1 MPQNDAVGA
10 MPQRNRQGNAEP
22 ESVEKMMKSV
32 GTSTKGLSEEEAA
45 SRLSR
50 NGYNEVQEKRE
61 SATLKFLKRF
71 YGPIPIMLE
80 AVVVLTYILR
90 HYDDMYI
97 ILALLVFNAVVG
109 FFEERK
115 ADNSIE
121 LLKKRITVNA
131 RVLRSG
137 EWKLKPARELVIGDI
152 IRIRLGD
159 IVPADARIISESD
172 LEIDQSVLTG
182 ESIPVKKRRNDTVY
196 SGSTVSEGEA
206 LCAVSAVAADT
217 YYGHTI
223 KLVEEARPRLHLEHM
238 IFNLIKYLIIMD
250 VVLVAIILLFGIF
263 IVHSDF
269 GTIVLFALNL
279 LIASVPVAL
288 PAAFTVSMALGTEKL
303 SKKSI
308 LVTNLNAIEETSSVN
323 VICFD
328 KTGTI
333 TENSLD
339 VESVYALPGYTENEV
354 VEAAF
359 LSSRIEDKDPIDSAV
374 IDYAK
379 ERGISF
385 KKLKV
390 LKFTPFQPKTKMS
403 SALVSLAGRKMEVSK
418 GALEKMLDLY
428 HPKKSEEEALR
439 QKVGE
444 LSLRKFR
451 TIVVARK
458 SGARGEI
465 LGVIALRDE
474 PRKDA
479 KRLIEELHSLGVR
492 TKMLTGDNIA
502 IAKEIAKEVG
512 IGGNIVDMSSISRIS
527 NMGKDFDR
535 IVESADGF
543 AGIFP
548 EDKYAIVK
556 SLQKKGY
563 RVAMTGDGV
572 NDSPALKQAEV
583 GIAVSNATDV
593 AKSVAD
599 LLLTRDGIE
608 VLVDAVKES
617 RRIFERMMTYTLVK
631 IGKIVQ
637 IVFFLTIMLLAF
649 RVIAIRPFELILLIF
664 TNDIVNISV
673 STDNVG
679 YSHSPDLWNP
689 KLITESSL
697 ILGSFLLLFALAYV
711 PISHYLALTLL
722 GFQTLIFLMFN
733 VTDQLYI
740 FSVRAKEHMWRSRP
754 SRELVLAS
762 LAGVIFGIIISYYG
776 IMVFPISAYSILILI
791 ASSVIFI
798 LAFDYVK
805 VALFRILKIR

>member
-1 MPQNDAVGA
+1 MVHKGGA
-10 MPQRNRQGNAEP
+10 
-22 ESVEKMMKSV
+22 KSIEETLKALAT
-32 GTSTKGLSEEEAA
+32 TSKGLSEEEAA
-45 SRLSR
+45 ARLSK
-50 NGYNEVQEKRE
+50 NGYNEIQSKKE
-61 SATLKFLKRF
+61 SQTLKFLKKF

-80 AVVVLTYILR
+80 IVIVLTYFLR
-90 HYDDMYI
+90 HFDDLYI

-109 FFEERK
+109 FLEERK

-137 EWKLKPARELVIGDI
+137 EWKLKQARELVVGDI

-159 IVPADARIISESD
+159 IVPADAVVISSSD

-182 ESIPVKKRRNDTVY
+182 ESMPVKKNTGDTAY
-196 SGSTVSEGEA
+196 SGSVVTEGEA
-206 LCAVSAVAADT
+206 LCAVSAIAGST
-217 YYGHTI
+217 YYGRTV
-223 KLVEEARPRLHLEHM
+223 KLVEEARPHLHLEHM
-238 IFNLIKYLIIMD
+238 IFNLIKYLIAID
-250 VVLVAIILLFGIF
+250 IALVAVIILFGVF
-263 IVHSDF
+263 VMHSDF

-279 LIASVPVAL
+279 LIASIPVAL

-308 LVTNLNAIEETSSVN
+308 LVTNLNAIEETASVN

-333 TENSLD
+333 TENRLE
-339 VESVYALPGYTENEV
+339 VESVYVLPGHTESEV
-354 VEAAF
+354 IEAAA
-359 LSSRIEDKDPIDSAV
+359 LASKIEDKDPIDTAV
-374 IDYAK
+374 INYAGRSK
-379 ERGISF
+379 MSF
-385 KKLKV
+385 DKFKV

-403 SALVSLAGRKMEVSK
+403 SALVSKGGKKIEVSK
-418 GALEKMLDLY
+418 GALEKILAICNIGKD
-428 HPKKSEEEALR
+428 EEAKLR
-439 QKVGE
+439 QKVNE
-444 LSLRKFR
+444 FSLNMFR
-451 TIVVARK
+451 TIVVSRK
-458 SGARGEI
+458 NAGSRRSEVLGA
-465 LGVIALRDE
+465 IALRDE

-479 KRLIEELHSLGVR
+479 KQLISELHSLGVR

-502 IAKEIAKEVG
+502 IAKKIAKEVG
-512 IGGNIVDMSSISRIS
+512 IGENIVDISSLDAK
-527 NMGKDFDR
+527 GADFDR
-535 IVESADGF
+535 IIDQADGF

-548 EDKYAIVK
+548 EDKYKIVR
-556 SLQKKGY
+556 SLQNKGY

-599 LLLTRDGIE
+599 LVLVKDGIE

-617 RRIFERMMTYTLVK
+617 RRIFERMMTYTLAKV
-631 IGKIVQ
+631 GKIIQ

-649 RVIAIRPFELILLIF
+649 RVIGIRPFELILLLF
-664 TNDIVNISV
+664 TNDIVNISI

-679 YSHSPDLWNP
+679 YSHSPDAWNT

-697 ILGSFLLLFALAYV
+697 ILGFFLLLFALLFV
-711 PISHYLALTLL
+711 PVSHYLALTLL

-733 VTDQLYI
+733 FTDKLYI
-740 FSVRAKEHMWRSRP
+740 FSVRERGHMWNSAP
-754 SRELVLAS
+754 SKSLVFAS
-762 LAGVIFGIIISYYG
+762 IAGIAFGIVISYYG
-776 IMVFPISAYSILILI
+776 IMIYPISAYSILLLI
-791 ASSVIFI
+791 VLGIIFI

-805 VALFRILKIR
+805 IYLFRKLKIR